1 MKWNSKDLS
10 LTIRIALLIILSLEV
25 LNSSYNF
32 VNIVGL
38 FIILSMVAANDFYR
52 TRVIDRNGKKIWTNF
67 SILLSVLLIGLLGQ
81 LIGTDFT
88 KLYVYLTIP
97 EIVQIQLR
105 KPQEKTAPEDFLFR

>member
-38 FIILSMVAANDFYR
+38 FIILSMVAAND
-52 TRVIDRNGKKIWTNF
+52 
-67 SILLSVLLIGLLGQ
+67 LSDQ
-81 LIGTDFT
+81 SD
-88 KLYVYLTIP
+88 
-97 EIVQIQLR
+97 
-105 KPQEKTAPEDFLFR
+105 